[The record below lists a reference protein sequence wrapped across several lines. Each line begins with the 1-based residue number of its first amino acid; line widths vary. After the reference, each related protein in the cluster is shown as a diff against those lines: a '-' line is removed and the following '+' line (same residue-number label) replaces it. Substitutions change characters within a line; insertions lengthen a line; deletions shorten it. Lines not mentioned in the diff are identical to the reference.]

1 MRKLLLLTML
11 LCATPVWAQNQVA
24 IGQIGPSTLV
34 STTIPVSGTLTTLPP
49 SNASTNIA
57 QLAGTATSVNSG
69 TKDAGTLR
77 VVIATDQPAL
87 SNKLLVTPDSV
98 ALPANQSVNVNQLAG
113 TTTDTNSGTK
123 SAGTLRVVLATDQP
137 ALTNKLLVTPDSV
150 ALPANQSVNVAQM
163 NGVTTTMG
171 NGAAGTGV
179 QRVAVA
185 SDNTPF
191 ETIPVTTATT
201 TDTSLTCYLTSAAST
216 NSTNCKGSA
225 GNVYMIHVTNTTT
238 TNYFLRM
245 YNASS
250 APTCSSATGFVEAI
264 PALGAAAN
272 GGVNGRAITNG
283 EAYTTGIGFCLTGGG
298 GSTDNTNAATGVY
311 ITINYK

>member
-1 MRKLLLLTML
+1 MRKILLLVML
-11 LCATPVWAQNQVA
+11 LCATPVWAQNQVS

-87 SNKLLVTPDSV
+87 TNKLLVTPDSV
-98 ALPANQSVNVNQLAG
+98 ALPANQSVDVSRVAG
-113 TTTDTNSGTK
+113 TAADTNSGSK

-137 ALTNKLLVTPDSV
+137 ALTNKLLVTPD
-150 ALPANQSVNVAQM
+150 ANSAVNVAQM
-163 NGVTTTMG
+163 NGVTVTMG

-185 SDNTPF
+185 SDNTAF
-191 ETIPVTTATT
+191 ETIPVATAVT
-201 TDTSLTCYLTSAAST
+201 TDTALTCYLTSGAST

-225 GNVYMIHVTNTTT
+225 GNVYAIHVTNTTT

-245 YNASS
+245 YNLSS
-250 APTCSSATGFVEAI
+250 APTCSSSSGFVETI

-272 GGVNGRAITNG
+272 GGVNGRVVTNG
-283 EAYTTGIGFCLTGGG
+283 EAYSTGIGFCLTGGG
-298 GSTDNTNAATGVY
+298 SNTDNTNAATGVY